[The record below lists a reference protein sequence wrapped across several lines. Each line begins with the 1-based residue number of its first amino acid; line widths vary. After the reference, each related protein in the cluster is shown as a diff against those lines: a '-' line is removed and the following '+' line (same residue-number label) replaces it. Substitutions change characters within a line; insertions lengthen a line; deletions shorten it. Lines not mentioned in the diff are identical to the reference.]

1 VQRIAPDQE
10 DGTLRAQNSETNSA
24 SGSSSN
30 IATNGW
36 HRDPAKA
43 SKRYLSGWPRTWIRS
58 ATLFLV
64 STALLFWIL
73 RSEVT
78 ALVDVWKSSET
89 FGHGFFILP
98 IVLFLFYRMHERLF
112 VLEPKC
118 APWAIILVVG
128 LSLSWMIGDLT
139 NIMIT
144 KQFAFVAL
152 WQSLFLLIFG
162 WRVFRA
168 ALFPLAYLYFA
179 VPFGVSIIPTLQDIT
194 AQIVVHLL
202 RLTGI
207 PVFNDGY
214 HIEIP
219 SGNFLIAE
227 ACSGVRYLIVCIAL
241 GMLTANLFFHSWRR
255 RLLFVGLAA
264 LVPIVANGV
273 RAYGIVMIAHLSDY
287 TIAVDVDHVVYG
299 FVFLGVV
306 LLSLLGLGA
315 LLRESSH
322 SFLADIRVE
331 HVDGPV
337 PSNRVG
343 EASYFRQLI
352 GAGIAMAMIFSAEIV
367 ATRAKAPPSSLS
379 VRLIGP
385 DVALPWKHERADAP
399 LWIPAFQGVDA
410 ELQQTYRRG
419 DQRLDLHV
427 AYFSY
432 QREGAEVISDL
443 NTVAGR
449 ESEWKVL
456 RSSRAIVQVGGR
468 ALPITG
474 LVIRRQNRTLLVW
487 SWYRIGGEDTN
498 SRLVGKFLEVKSL
511 ATGHGRSAAM
521 IAISTELAEDGDQAS
536 ALLQDFLQRV
546 LDKGGQL
553 YQAEAL

>member
-1 VQRIAPDQE
+1 MQHIAPNHE
-10 DGTLRAQNSETNSA
+10 DRKPGVGQSEASNA
-24 SGSSSN
+24 SGSSSK
-30 IATNGW
+30 ILASGW
-36 HRDPAKA
+36 RGGRAKA
-43 SKRYLSGWPRTWIRS
+43 WEGYVSHWPRPWTRS
-58 ATLFLV
+58 LSLFLV
-64 STALLFWIL
+64 CSALLFWVF
-73 RSEVT
+73 RAEVA

-98 IVLFLFYRMHERLF
+98 IVLFLFYRLHERLF
-112 VLEPKC
+112 AFEPKC
-118 APWAIILVVG
+118 EPRGLILVAG
-128 LSLSWMIGDLT
+128 FSLSWMIGDLT
-139 NIMIT
+139 NIMIA

-162 WRVFRA
+162 RRIFRV

-219 SGNFLIAE
+219 SGSFLIAE
-227 ACSGVRYLIVCIAL
+227 ACSGVRYLMVCIAL

-255 RLLFVGLAA
+255 RLLFVSLAA

-273 RAYGIVMIAHLSDY
+273 RAYGIVMIAHLSHY

-299 FVFLGVV
+299 FIFLGLV

-315 LLRESSH
+315 LLREKSH
-322 SFLADIRVE
+322 SLLSDISVE
-331 HVDGPV
+331 HVGATA
-337 PSNRVG
+337 PSNG
-343 EASYFRQLI
+343 ASNTSYLRQLI
-352 GAGIAMAMIFSAEIV
+352 GAGTAIAMIFSAEMV
-367 ATRAKAPPSSLS
+367 TATAKAPPSNLS
-379 VRLIGP
+379 VKLIGP
-385 DVALPWKHERADAP
+385 DVELPWMPERADAP
-399 LWIPAFQGVDA
+399 LWIPAFQGMDA
-410 ELQQTYRRG
+410 ELQQTYRR
-419 DQRLDLHV
+419 DDRRLDLHV
-427 AYFSY
+427 AYFAY

-456 RSSRAIVQVGGR
+456 RSTRATVRVGDR
-468 ALPITG
+468 TLPINA
-474 LVIRRQNRTLLVW
+474 LVIRRQSQTLLVW
-487 SWYRIGGEDTN
+487 SWYRIGGENTN
-498 SRLVGKFLEVKSL
+498 SRLMGKLLEVKAL
-511 ATGHGRSAAM
+511 ATGQGRSAAM
-521 IAISTELAEDGDQAS
+521 IAISTELAEDSDQAE
-536 ALLQDFLQRV
+536 ALLQDFLQRA

>member
-1 VQRIAPDQE
+1 VQRIAPEE
-10 DGTLRAQNSETNSA
+10 DGTPRAQNSEANGA
-24 SGSSSN
+24 SGSSLN
-30 IATNGW
+30 IPTTGW
-36 HRDPAKA
+36 HRGRPKA
-43 SKRYLSGWPRTWIRS
+43 RKRRISGWPRAWIRS
-58 ATLFLV
+58 LTLFLIC
-64 STALLFWIL
+64 TALLFWVL
-73 RSEVT
+73 RSEVA

-98 IVLFLFYRMHERLF
+98 IVLFLFYRLHERLF

-118 APWAIILVVG
+118 APWTLILVAA
-128 LSLSWMIGDLT
+128 LTLSWMIGDLT
-139 NIMIT
+139 NIMII

-152 WQSLFLLIFG
+152 WQSLFLFVFG
-162 WRVFRA
+162 WRIFRA

-227 ACSGVRYLIVCIAL
+227 ACSGVRYLMVCVAL
-241 GMLTANLFFHSWRR
+241 GMLTAHLFFHSWRR
-255 RLLFVGLAA
+255 RVLFVGLAA

-273 RAYGIVMIAHLSDY
+273 RAYGIVMIAHLSHY
-287 TIAVDVDHVVYG
+287 TIAVDVDHVIYG
-299 FVFLGVV
+299 FIFLGLV

-315 LLRESSH
+315 LLREKSH
-322 SFLADIRVE
+322 SLLSDIRVE
-331 HVDGPV
+331 HVDGLV
-337 PSNRVG
+337 LSNRAG
-343 EASYFRQLI
+343 ETSYFRQLI
-352 GAGIAMAMIFSAEIV
+352 GAGIAMAMIVSAEV
-367 ATRAKAPPSSLS
+367 VTTSAKAPPSNLS

-385 DVALPWKHERADAP
+385 DVAAPWTHEHTDAP
-399 LWIPAFQGVDA
+399 LWIPAFQGMDA

-427 AYFSY
+427 AYFAY

-456 RSSRAIVQVGGR
+456 RSTRAIVQVGGR
-468 ALPITG
+468 ALPING
-474 LVIRRQNRTLLVW
+474 LVIRRQNQTLLVW

-498 SRLVGKFLEVKSL
+498 SRLMGKFLEIKAL
-511 ATGHGRSAAM
+511 ATSHGRSAAM
-521 IAISTELAEDGDQAS
+521 IAISTELAEDSDQAS